1 MVFVKMHW
9 FHDHSHFFVI
19 ILRASHHVLIWTSVK
34 FKLLDKSSLFET
46 ERYLSVWKWRDC
58 LKEVMFS
65 YMYIHIEFCWKV
77 KMDRLKKKWCS
88 YTIVHSQWILSEAHL
103 KLSFQLVQLLGTV
116 SLPSQRK
123 QSCQRKSVQ
132 QITLACIWIPV
143 KIMAQRRTSPW
154 LAIYSWLSRAAA
166 HRLWSWGNFI

>member
-1 MVFVKMHW
+1 MSDWRKMVSAHW
-9 FHDHSHFFVI
+9 VHGHSHIFVI
-19 ILRASHHVLIWTSVK
+19 ILTTSHHVLIWTSVK
-34 FKLLDKSSLFET
+34 FKVLDKSSLFET

-116 SLPSQRK
+116 SLPSQQSK
-123 QSCQRKSVQ
+123 SCQQNSIQK
-132 QITLACIWIPV
+132 ITLAWIWISQNHGSE
-143 KIMAQRRTSPW
+143 KNFT
-154 LAIYSWLSRAAA
+154 LACDLLLA
-166 HRLWSWGNFI
+166 F